1 MVQKEKEQLVSATG
15 VAGTASLD
23 VMEEA
28 EAAEPGA
35 AAGEGEDALNS
46 TMMMAPSED
55 IVEMDRTI
63 QEKEQILLKLQE
75 TVKG

>member
-23 VMEEA
+23 AIEEA

-46 TMMMAPSED
+46 TMIMAPSED